1 MIPAMLPAEA
11 RDNATTLAARR
22 WRFRFFK
29 FWIVLVFLDWMR
41 CFKFRSRFPNL
52 GALLSSF
59 SSEETFKTIVA
70 LDLLGAVAATTAESL
85 CSLRFASCSI
95 LSCRIA
101 VVGAR
106 AGVCS
111 IWKAE
116 IDVTVKRAAT
126 VKVSKVLVEYLI
138 IRARHRCRQSFKFLQ
153 WLSKLLILYLILYCF
168 MAQRRVLFPFGS
180 SYASEFTNMYYI
192 FFDCRFL
199 VWVVSWCFRITQ
211 N

>member
-1 MIPAMLPAEA
+1 
-11 RDNATTLAARR
+11 
-22 WRFRFFK
+22 
-29 FWIVLVFLDWMR
+29 MR
-41 CFKFRSRFPNL
+41 CFKFWSRLPNL

-153 WLSKLLILYLILYCF
+153 WLSKLLILYLILYCL
-168 MAQRRVLFPFGS
+168 MAQSRVLFPFGS
-180 SYASEFTNMYYI
+180 SYASEFTNMYCI
-192 FFDCRFL
+192 ILVVDFWFGWFLGAFASLKIDDACHQNVDCVEAKTWNR
-199 VWVVSWCFRITQ
+199 
-211 N
+211 